1 MNFISYRVILGRL
14 KAIKSMMADKTVP
27 KRKKLLIILGL
38 VYLFMPLDIAPL
50 VLGPVAIVDDL
61 VLWIWILWNLKDTL
75 DAYWVGEKTRDFSKD
90 FSGKDL
96 IEGVEFTVEDDA
108 AGGSEKE

>member
-1 MNFISYRVILGRL
+1 MNFISYRVILSRI

-38 VYLFMPLDIAPL
+38 VYLFVPVDLIPP
-50 VLGPVAIVDDL
+50 VLGPFAVIDDL
-61 VLWIWILWNLKDTL
+61 VLWLWIIWNLKDTL
-75 DAYWVGEKTRDFSKD
+75 DNYWVGEKTRDFSKD

-96 IEGVEFTVEDDA
+96 VEGVEFTVDEDA
-108 AGGSEKE
+108 VRSSEKE